1 MTHAAA
7 LTYQFTL
14 KSRVIFFNHFLVAR
28 KTTCTQNHLLCLD
41 HHFAVLC
48 LTDRTA
54 DTGFFI
60 FKQSFTLGA
69 CENAHAFF
77 FADSFQIADDAMPH
91 ILFSLCN
98 MKNLRCLVRDMM
110 HHVAE
115 FNPSVHQPID
125 GIPTLVDQCTD
136 NPAVNLPMGIIH
148 TIPENLIS
156 VRKNKLLALYLAVH
170 TKNASREKAVSAH
183 RRIRFRNRYLCT
195 HLCCCHSRRHAG
207 RAAADNQNLC
217 IQFHLKTSCDPFHF
231 PALLLKMHQLIAI

>member
-1 MTHAAA
+1 
-7 LTYQFTL
+7 
-14 KSRVIFFNHFLVAR
+14 
-28 KTTCTQNHLLCLD
+28 
-41 HHFAVLC
+41 
-48 LTDRTA
+48 
-54 DTGFFI
+54 
-60 FKQSFTLGA
+60 
-69 CENAHAFF
+69 
-77 FADSFQIADDAMPH
+77 MPH
-91 ILFSLCN
+91 ILLSLCN

-115 FNPSVHQPID
+115 FNTSVHQPID
-125 GIPTLVDQCTD
+125 GIPTLVNQCTD

-195 HLCCCHSRRHAG
+195 HLCCCNSRRHAG

-217 IQFHLKTSCDPFHF
+217 LQFHARTSCSHF
-231 PALLLKMHQLIAI
+231 ISCTFIKNAPANSHLKALYKSPSLQYIFDTKYMIHAAFELVNYAEISNLVRLSIPKRYNNG